1 MAFFIKKELT
11 SDPFLDLKSALHCGQ
26 TPYINRRD
34 EHSLKTKKRR
44 DKIFLKPPPYHR
56 VAFNYFLEAVP
67 RKDIFTSVKYFK
79 V

>member
-1 MAFFIKKELT
+1 MIYIFLASKIKTEK
-11 SDPFLDLKSALHCGQ
+11 DKSPSQ
-26 TPYINRRD
+26 
-34 EHSLKTKKRR
+34 KTKKRW